1 MGWMG
6 SQCPDWPSL
15 ISADGLDGI
24 PVPQQ
29 PLVHW
34 GCCRLRPATAAP
46 NNTHMTT
53 TCCPILTIPKHTR
66 SVLPIH
72 YCTHLT
78 PEMCSST
85 NVDVLQG
92 NLLIKVDRVQNAG
105 APLLQGTSAKWSAA
119 LSCQRWLCSSS
130 ACIPKFQN
138 VMFFVKKNNL
148 LKQPKSIY

>member
-1 MGWMG
+1 
-6 SQCPDWPSL
+6 
-15 ISADGLDGI
+15 
-24 PVPQQ
+24 
-29 PLVHW
+29 
-34 GCCRLRPATAAP
+34 
-46 NNTHMTT
+46 MTT

-119 LSCQRWLCSSS
+119 LSCQRWLWYSS
-130 ACIPKFQN
+130 ACIPEFQNFRISKIQYFRIPKNYKFQN
-138 VMFFVKKNNL
+138 FRNKKKENAYCFIVKKVNNIVFMF
-148 LKQPKSIY
+148 STF